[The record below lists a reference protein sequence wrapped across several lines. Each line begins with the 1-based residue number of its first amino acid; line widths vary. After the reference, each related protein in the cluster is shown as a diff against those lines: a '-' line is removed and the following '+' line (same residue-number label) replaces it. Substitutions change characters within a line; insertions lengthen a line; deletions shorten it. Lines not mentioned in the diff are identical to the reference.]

1 LKEGKE
7 SDFSFTTFKVDNVDF
22 SKSDIRILNYKG
34 EPDYEGRVEFRVDG
48 KWGAV
53 SSKNTDQNFARQ
65 FCKTLNYKDGFI
77 LNNDS
82 ESFCSSYKDQN
93 WCGLSGTAI
102 HYSHYTC
109 DPRAGSLV
117 ECERYLDS
125 DFSHA
130 NDLIVQCSEV
140 DLADKRSNDPVEGAV
155 RIMGKE
161 KSPSLGKIGRVE
173 IFLKNKWGTV
183 CNVGWTSQSAE
194 VACK

>member
-1 LKEGKE
+1 
-7 SDFSFTTFKVDNVDF
+7 
-22 SKSDIRILNYKG
+22 
-34 EPDYEGRVEFRVDG
+34 
-48 KWGAV
+48 
-53 SSKNTDQNFARQ
+53 
-65 FCKTLNYKDGFI
+65 
-77 LNNDS
+77 
-82 ESFCSSYKDQN
+82 
-93 WCGLSGTAI
+93 
-102 HYSHYTC
+102 
-109 DPRAGSLV
+109 V

-161 KSPSLGKIGRVE
+161 KSPSLGKIGNFLENSLGRVE